1 MLHEEMTC
9 LGSAVQVSMLL
20 PNAYR
25 LANTMD
31 IETQVPVGLELPKAA
46 ECCVWQTVA
55 EDHIELDGQKQ
66 FKSVAPSGA
75 LVTLTPRTYIESA

>member
-1 MLHEEMTC
+1 MFDEEMKC

-25 LANTMD
+25 PANTTD
-31 IETQVPVGLELPKAA
+31 VQTQVPVGLELPKAA

-55 EDHIELDGQKQ
+55 EDQIEL
-66 FKSVAPSGA
+66 A
-75 LVTLTPRTYIESA
+75 TLTPRPYIEL